1 MGIAAGFLL
10 PCDGNTPVIF
20 FIGVQQ
26 SLWDDNEAENNL
38 LTANN

>member
-20 FIGVQQ
+20 FIGVFM
-26 SLWDDNEAENNL
+26 SVTHATKDENNL
-38 LTANN
+38 LTANH